1 MTKSK
6 RKARAAKKDVKRTE
20 KVILKLHEVLRNQAD
35 RITRLIEP
43 LAIYNQS
50 DEFGNA
56 GHVRKIIYI
65 SGLDNQFWGTAD
77 MYKLYSE
84 QDAHL

>member
-20 KVILKLHEVLRNQAD
+20 KVISTFMEYSDNQAD

-56 GHVRKIIYI
+56 GHVRKII
-65 SGLDNQFWGTAD
+65 
-77 MYKLYSE
+77 
-84 QDAHL
+84 